1 MGAATL
7 VDNIDPSRL
16 RELMVERDVDVAA
29 LATAADVGDK
39 TVYTVLHG
47 NPVRLHTAA
56 RIYRALEGDRRGF
69 FAAAA

>member
-29 LATAADVGDK
+29 LAAAADVGDK

>member
-1 MGAATL
+1 VGAATL

-16 RELMVERDVDVAA
+16 RELMVERDVDVA
-29 LATAADVGDK
+29 DK